1 MLVCDT
7 TSFLSLKVE
16 DEEKMAKVK
25 MLVQTKYND
34 QLLRAEKVYEVPDE
48 TAKRWD
54 QSRLAVIVN
63 EQQENKASE

>member
-1 MLVCDT
+1 
-7 TSFLSLKVE
+7 
-16 DEEKMAKVK
+16 MAKVK

-34 QLLRAEKVYEVPDE
+34 QLLRANKEYEIPDE

-63 EQQENKASE
+63 KEHKNKASN